1 MQVKPGH
8 WGNYKILKYNQNW
21 QGKATTQSEQ
31 KQLKTCPK
39 LYFENKTLRDM
50 ILAYPVTKSLQ
61 LFVLKG
67 GKKMEKMAMY
77 ASGLIQ
83 WER

>member
-1 MQVKPGH
+1 
-8 WGNYKILKYNQNW
+8 
-21 QGKATTQSEQ
+21 
-31 KQLKTCPK
+31 
-39 LYFENKTLRDM
+39 M

-67 GKKMEKMAMY
+67 EKKMEKMAMY

-83 WER
+83 